1 MTKRKIYDRE
11 RHAHFVTFSCY
22 KRRRLLDHDR
32 AKRIVLGALN
42 AQLRRLQGLCV
53 GFVVMP
59 NHVHAILWFA
69 EPGELIEAM
78 KQWKRMSSFRI
89 NQLYRDQLMQ
99 YRQHT
104 AAADPIW
111 QAKYHDF
118 NVYSRRKL
126 EEKLNYM
133 HQNPVKAKLVARA
146 NQWPW
151 SSARWYEDGR
161 TVGVPIS
168 RLDD

>member
-78 KQWKRMSSFRI
+78 KQWKRMSSFR
-89 NQLYRDQLMQ
+89 M
-99 YRQHT
+99 
-104 AAADPIW
+104 
-111 QAKYHDF
+111 
-118 NVYSRRKL
+118 
-126 EEKLNYM
+126 
-133 HQNPVKAKLVARA
+133 
-146 NQWPW
+146 
-151 SSARWYEDGR
+151 
-161 TVGVPIS
+161 
-168 RLDD
+168 